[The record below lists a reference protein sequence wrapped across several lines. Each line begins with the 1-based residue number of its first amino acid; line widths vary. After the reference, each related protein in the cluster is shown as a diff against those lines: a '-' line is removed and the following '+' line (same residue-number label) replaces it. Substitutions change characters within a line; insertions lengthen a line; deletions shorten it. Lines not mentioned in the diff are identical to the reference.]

1 MATQTAMEAWLG
13 TSDFDTALSRCFTK
27 AQHGGG
33 SHGRNISEDVLLET
47 CVGLVSELPGELA
60 QLPPP
65 DEQFVQAA
73 LASTLP
79 DIARAGVRDEETLST
94 CVQVVLLQL
103 AAATDKL
110 ADMVVAEHQA
120 Q

>member
-1 MATQTAMEAWLG
+1 MATQIAMEAWLS
-13 TSDFDTALSRCFTK
+13 TSEFDTALSSCLTK

-33 SHGRNISEDVLLET
+33 SHGRNISGDVLLAT
-47 CVGLVSELPGELA
+47 CVGVVGELPGGLA

-65 DEQFVQAA
+65 DEQFVQVA

-79 DIARAGVRDEETLST
+79 DIARAGVRDEATLST
-94 CVQVVLLQL
+94 SVQAVLLQL

-110 ADMVVAEHQA
+110 ADMVVAEQQA
-120 Q
+120 K